1 MTAHPNGVLAAEEA
15 IDAPS
20 RHAIVQSDA
29 NAMLQAVGTLLGAET
44 ADLVGLRG
52 KDRSIEIAAEWA
64 RDDCPSSSRRHT
76 LAATVMEEAGL
87 SRPRYRSSNEAPSEG
102 TAFVVELARRNGT
115 PFFLV
120 VQFDRKARLREALP
134 TALSLAPILR
144 RSFALETRLQE
155 SERKAAAAMAAI
167 DQDKCGVVAVT
178 AEGRPVVMNGAAAD
192 LLSQAK
198 VVQLAHGIVRPTH
211 YSDAIRFHAALDSV
225 TRRGA
230 GFRLRRDAMIMLLNG
245 YGRASSLVVSIAPL
259 PVRARGTADE
269 DPIAIIHL
277 FRPVLSVEGL
287 GAVCRLVGLS
297 PTEAK
302 LAGHLYR
309 GHTIAEAASTMR
321 IKIETARSYLKQ
333 IFAKTDTHRQA
344 DLLALLYQYSS
355 VVRGNHDYSVI

>member
-1 MTAHPNGVLAAEEA
+1 
-15 IDAPS
+15 
-20 RHAIVQSDA
+20 
-29 NAMLQAVGTLLGAET
+29 
-44 ADLVGLRG
+44 
-52 KDRSIEIAAEWA
+52 
-64 RDDCPSSSRRHT
+64 
-76 LAATVMEEAGL
+76 
-87 SRPRYRSSNEAPSEG
+87 
-102 TAFVVELARRNGT
+102 
-115 PFFLV
+115 
-120 VQFDRKARLREALP
+120 
-134 TALSLAPILR
+134 
-144 RSFALETRLQE
+144 
-155 SERKAAAAMAAI
+155 MAAI

-297 PTEAK
+297 PTDAK

-309 GHTIAEAASTMR
+309 GHTIAEAASAMR

>member
-1 MTAHPNGVLAAEEA
+1 MTAYPSGVLTAEETIEVSSPPA
-15 IDAPS
+15 GI
-20 RHAIVQSDA
+20 QSDV
-29 NAMLQAVGTLLGAET
+29 NATLQAVGALLGANSV
-44 ADLVGLRG
+44 DLVALSG
-52 KDRSIEIAAEWA
+52 KDKSIEIAAEWS
-64 RDDCPSSSRRHT
+64 RDDRPSSCRRKA

-87 SRPRYRSSNEAPSEG
+87 SRPQHGASSEELGQDN
-102 TAFVVELARRNGT
+102 AFAVELMRRNGT
-115 PFFLV
+115 PLFLV
-120 VQFDRKARLREALP
+120 VQFDRKARLQEALP
-134 TALSLAPILR
+134 TVLSLAPILR
-144 RSFALETRLQE
+144 RSFALESRLQE
-155 SERKAAAAMAAI
+155 AERRAAAAMAAI

-245 YGRASSLVVSIAPL
+245 YGVAPSLVVSIAPL
-259 PVRARGTADE
+259 PVRSRGVTED

-309 GHTIAEAASTMR
+309 GHTIAEAASAMR